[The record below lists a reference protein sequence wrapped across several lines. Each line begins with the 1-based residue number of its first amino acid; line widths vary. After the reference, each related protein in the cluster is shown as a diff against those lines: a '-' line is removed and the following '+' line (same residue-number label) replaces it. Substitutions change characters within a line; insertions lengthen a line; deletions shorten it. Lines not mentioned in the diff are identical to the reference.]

1 MLGVLITILSIFC
14 IAHAKPRI
22 ASEQY
27 IIYEPSNSKKLL
39 ALKAGNKI
47 KKVGSKSYSVKKKRN
62 RNKSVVY
69 SKKRNPCNKIKKI
82 PGLKCEP
89 DFEQKIDL
97 VPSDY
102 YYSIMWHL
110 HHATYGINAP
120 SAWDIT
126 TGSSDVVIGV
136 LDTGTL
142 TSHPDLAANLWVN
155 PGEIASNSID
165 DDGNGYVDDIY
176 GINAILDNAN
186 VTDDNGHGTHVAG
199 TIGAVSNSDGVVGV
213 TWNVKIVTGKFLGS
227 DGRGWT
233 SDAIEALD
241 YMNDLKDD
249 GLNIVAINHSWGGGG
264 YSASLY
270 NEITRSQNL
279 GILHP
284 AAAGN
289 GGEDYIADDN
299 DSTPH
304 YPSSYN
310 HDAIISV
317 ANLTSSGVLSS
328 SSNYGA
334 TSVDIAAPGTSIAS
348 TYHINP
354 WYVYMSGTS
363 MATPVVT
370 GIVALIASEY
380 PHLSYSEIKNC
391 ITSSIIS
398 IPALPIQFPGTV
410 DAEAALNCAASVA
423 TPTYTPTPLPTNTA
437 TNTPIPPTPT
447 NTPLPTNTPTFT
459 NTPLPTPTNTPTNP
473 AATSTPTNTP
483 LPTNTPT
490 FTNTPLPT
498 STNTPLPT
506 NTPTFTNT
514 ALPTPTSTPTSPAA
528 TSTPTNSPTSTPTF
542 TSTPLPTNTST
553 NTPIPPTPTNT
564 PLQTSTPT
572 FTNTP
577 SETPTPTSTP
587 IVVIPQ
593 FSLSTNPVKKL
604 FPGKKF
610 KLNINSNIDT
620 SGIVQFS
627 FPKGRSCQ
635 KVANINVLE
644 GENSY
649 TFKLPAGAGS
659 YKKLIV
665 KFTDQNSIN
674 STITRKVHNT
684 GLSTTVSRVCKVL
697 AKAR

>member
-1 MLGVLITILSIFC
+1 LRVYTVKYPAKYSDLRLVVLGVLIVILSIFVV
-14 IAHAKPRI
+14 AEAKPRI

-39 ALKAGNKI
+39 SLKAGNKI
-47 KKVGSKSYSVKKKRN
+47 KKIGSKSYSVKKKRN

-69 SKKRNPCNKIKKI
+69 SKKRDPCNRIKKI

-110 HHATYGINAP
+110 HHATYGIRAP
-120 SAWDIT
+120 AAWDVT
-126 TGSSDVVIGV
+126 TGSNDVVIGV

-142 TSHPDLAANLWVN
+142 TSHPDLSANLWVN
-155 PGEIASNSID
+155 PGEIAGNSID
-165 DDGNGYVDDIY
+165 DDLNGYVDDVY
-176 GINAILDNAN
+176 GINAILGNGN

-213 TWNVKIVTGKFLGS
+213 AWNVKIVTGKFLGS
-227 DGRGWT
+227 DGTGWT
-233 SDAIEALD
+233 SDAIAALD

-249 GLNIVAINHSWGGGG
+249 GLNIVAINHSWGGSG

-270 NEITRSQNL
+270 NEFTRSQNL

-289 GGEDYIADDN
+289 GGVDNIGDNN
-299 DSTPH
+299 DSIPH

-310 HDAIISV
+310 QDAIISV
-317 ANLTSSGVLSS
+317 ANLTNSGVLNT
-328 SSNYGA
+328 SSNFGA

-370 GIVALIASEY
+370 GIIALIASEY
-380 PHLSYSEIKNC
+380 PHLTYSQIKTC

-410 DAEAALNCAASVA
+410 DAEAALTCAGLLP
-423 TPTYTPTPLPTNTA
+423 TPTNTPAPPTATNTPVPPTA
-437 TNTPIPPTPT
+437 TNTPIPPTATNTPIPPTNTPTATHTTVPPTATNTPVPPTATNTPIPPTATNTPVPPTATNTPIPPTAT
-447 NTPLPTNTPTFT
+447 NTPLPTNTPT
-459 NTPLPTPTNTPTNP
+459 
-473 AATSTPTNTP
+473 A
-483 LPTNTPT
+483 
-490 FTNTPLPT
+490 
-498 STNTPLPT
+498 
-506 NTPTFTNT
+506 
-514 ALPTPTSTPTSPAA
+514 
-528 TSTPTNSPTSTPTF
+528 TPTF
-542 TSTPLPTNTST
+542 TSTPLTTSTPTAT
-553 NTPIPPTPTNT
+553 NTPIPA
-564 PLQTSTPT
+564 
-572 FTNTP
+572 
-577 SETPTPTSTP
+577 
-587 IVVIPQ
+587 IPQ
-593 FSLSTNPVKKL
+593 FTLSTNPVKKL
-604 FPGKKF
+604 IPGKKF
-610 KLNINSNIDT
+610 ILNINSNIDT
-620 SGIVQFS
+620 AGIVEFS
-627 FPKGRSCQ
+627 FPKGKNCQ
-635 KVANINVLE
+635 KVANIDLSE

-649 TFKLPAGAGS
+649 KFKLPPGAGS
-659 YKKLIV
+659 YKKLFV
-665 KFTDQNSIN
+665 RFTDQNSN
-674 STITRKVHNT
+674 SSYITRKIHNT
-684 GLSTTVSRVCKVL
+684 GLTTSISRVCKVL